1 MGVPVA
7 RIHIKSCT
15 KTYCGSANRNIL
27 LFFIIKKEIPN
38 YCQPLFKNKKTKMKL
53 SLVLVALAAL
63 TNSAS
68 ASSTLLRG
76 LKKEDKKNDKNN
88 DKNNVAAAAADGDEF
103 AGVAIAERH
112 GCVTDWET
120 EKANMPNPEI
130 TEYGNDGSLDCY
142 ADPVNGCGGG
152 CCRTSRVYFVCDS
165 DGMTLPSLPC
175 ICNSLTA
182 IPPTNPPQPET
193 LPAPAAPVDA
203 MGNMTTT
210 GVMGGNTT
218 VASMNTTSTAIS
230 RNADLFD

>member
-1 MGVPVA
+1 
-7 RIHIKSCT
+7 
-15 KTYCGSANRNIL
+15 
-27 LFFIIKKEIPN
+27 
-38 YCQPLFKNKKTKMKL
+38 MKL

-68 ASSTLLRG
+68 ASDTLLRG
-76 LKKEDKKNDKNN
+76 LKKNNVRGLKKNDVAAADDNKKN
-88 DKNNVAAAAADGDEF
+88 DAAAADDGNEEF

-120 EKANMPNPEI
+120 EKANMPDPAI

-175 ICNSLTA
+175 ICNALTA
-182 IPPTNPPQPET
+182 IPPTNPPRPDPTNPPQPET
-193 LPAPAAPVDA
+193 PPAPAAPVDA
-203 MGNMTTT
+203 MGNMTTPGVNTT